1 MDWSDCEIV
10 EVIPG
15 KVGGVPLIR
24 GTRMPA
30 DQVIESLDLGET
42 VDEIAYNH
50 DLNPADIVRLQVYRD
65 GYRLALRR

>member
-1 MDWSDCEIV
+1 MDWSECEIV

-30 DQVIESLDLGET
+30 DQVIESLAIGET

-50 DLNPADIVRLQVYRD
+50 DLNPSDILRLKAYRD
-65 GYRLALRR
+65 SHQLALSQ

>member
-1 MDWSDCEIV
+1 MDWSACEIA

-30 DQVIESLDLGET
+30 EQVIESLDLGET

-50 DLNPADIVRLQVYRD
+50 DLNPADILRLQMYRNSHQP
-65 GYRLALRR
+65 ALQH